1 MLGSIQSLGIC
12 RLNRKVVQLRDL
24 LRMQRCAPQWLFLLV
39 LTPPCL
45 FCLEVFPSYGATG
58 YLYETGL
65 FVRNGQVQCYCH
77 TDLRN
82 ATFASSQN
90 PGKLSRDLAASSV
103 RSRIFD

>member
-24 LRMQRCAPQWLFLLV
+24 LRMQRCAPQWLFL
-39 LTPPCL
+39 CL

-65 FVRNGQVQCYCH
+65 FIRNGQVQCYCH

-90 PGKLSRDLAASSV
+90 PGKLSRNLAASSV